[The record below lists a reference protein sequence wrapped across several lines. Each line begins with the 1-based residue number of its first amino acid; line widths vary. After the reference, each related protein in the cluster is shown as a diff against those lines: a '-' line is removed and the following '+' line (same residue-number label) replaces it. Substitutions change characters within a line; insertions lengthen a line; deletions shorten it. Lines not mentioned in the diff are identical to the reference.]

1 MALDISAANAIFTIT
16 VPGLYN
22 APVTL
27 QNFAA
32 GRAWDIQDQQY
43 VETEMSV
50 DGYLSAGFVPA
61 PVDQTIHLAASSDS
75 IVVFEAIMAAQQTA
89 RAIYRLGGEITLKS
103 TGRKYTMVNG
113 VLHGMAAAP
122 SAGRV
127 LEPRSFAIRWQAVYP
142 AGV

>member
-32 GRAWDIQDQQY
+32 GRAWDTQDQQY

-89 RAIYRLGGEITLKS
+89 RAIYRLGGEITLKC
-103 TGRKYTMVNG
+103 TGRKYPVVNG
-113 VLHGMAAAP
+113 VLHGEAVAP
-122 SAGRV
+122 CAGR
-127 LEPRSFAIRWQAVYP
+127 LLGPRSCAIRWQAVYP